1 MQFEEALKVMRN
13 GKKVK
18 LGDYIY
24 FIEGNTI
31 YKHHIDDNF
40 KLLGHLHY
48 DEILSEDW
56 KVVDD

>member
-1 MQFEEALKVMRN
+1 MKFEKALRAMRN

-18 LGDYIY
+18 LNDYVY
-24 FIEGNTI
+24 HIEDNTI
-31 YKHHIDDNF
+31 WSVFCDDNF

-56 KVVDD
+56 EIVND